1 MSFVPKTPRR
11 LQAHTHRGA
20 ANCPPIPAF
29 LPYPHLIPI
38 RRIPIPIPTTAPPI
52 PAFLPYPHL
61 IPIRRIPQP
70 LRGSAARVV
79 TSRFGRLTI
88 IQLLNQ
94 TEPNQRTNQLRNK
107 PNTRPN
113 VPVSLS
119 IRRSTRFIF
128 TRAAQTRRPLITSCS
143 SFLLRCRRVPQSVAS
158 ISENFLGRLLLASLF
173 LSLSARPSERCVDF

>member
-20 ANCPPIPAF
+20 ANCPAHPSISPLSPSHPNTTHSRPIPPTSAPPIPAF
-29 LPYPHLIPI
+29 LPYPHLIPT

-52 PAFLPYPHL
+52 PSFLPYPHL
-61 IPIRRIPQP
+61 IPIRRIPRP

-94 TEPNQRTNQLRNK
+94 TNQRTNQLRNK

-113 VPVSLS
+113 VPDQALNS
-119 IRRSTRFIF
+119 IHLHAG
-128 TRAAQTRRPLITSCS
+128 RADAET
-143 SFLLRCRRVPQSVAS
+143 AHH
-158 ISENFLGRLLLASLF
+158 LLLLLSS
-173 LSLSARPSERCVDF
+173 SLSARPSERCVDF